1 MLNFTKTI
9 EYGLIA
15 IRHLNE
21 HNENLS
27 SSKEISELY
36 HIPKEIMA
44 KTMQKLSKK
53 GYLGVVKG
61 PSGGYF
67 LNSDLNLINLTN
79 FIEDIE
85 GPIGIVQCS
94 SNDNCSLIDFCNIK
108 SPINKVNANI
118 REALNKVSLYE
129 ITR

>member
-1 MLNFTKTI
+1 
-9 EYGLIA
+9 
-15 IRHLNE
+15 
-21 HNENLS
+21 
-27 SSKEISELY
+27 
-36 HIPKEIMA
+36 
-44 KTMQKLSKK
+44 
-53 GYLGVVKG
+53 
-61 PSGGYF
+61 
-67 LNSDLNLINLTN
+67 LNLINLTN

>member
-1 MLNFTKTI
+1 MLNLTKTI

-21 HNENLS
+21 HNDNVC

-108 SPINKVNANI
+108 SPINKVNENI
-118 REALNKVSLYE
+118 RNALNKVSLYE